1 MKRVTYALLLVS
13 AAFLLSCST
22 PFSIYTENM
31 FRGKKALDE
40 TDYEQAKDY
49 FMKAAETYRNGSALA
64 FAATASY
71 KLGDLS
77 GAEQTIGEAER
88 LDRGHTFD
96 GRYFPSVRIM
106 GYKALILLR
115 EEKEDEGIGTLSQY
129 LEMYKYVHS
138 GSTVR
143 EIEVMVRKRQFNLA
157 RLEVLI
163 DDEVKWYEDDV
174 DQYLRTGTGYYDRAS
189 RGGSRSR

>member
-1 MKRVTYALLLVS
+1 MKRVRYALLLVS

-22 PFSIYTENM
+22 PSSIYLDNM
-31 FRGKKALDE
+31 FWGKKALDE
-40 TDYEQAKDY
+40 TDYQQAKDC
-49 FMKAAETYRNGSALA
+49 FMKAAEAYRNASALA

-106 GYKALILLR
+106 GYKALILLT
-115 EEKEDEGIGTLSQY
+115 EEREDEGIESLSQY
-129 LEMYKYVHS
+129 LEMYKHIHS

>member
-1 MKRVTYALLLVS
+1 MKRVRYALLLVS

-22 PFSIYTENM
+22 PSSIYLDNM
-31 FRGKKALDE
+31 FWGKKALDE
-40 TDYEQAKDY
+40 TDYQQAKDC
-49 FMKAAETYRNGSALA
+49 FMKAAEAYRNASALA

-77 GAEQTIGEAER
+77 GAEQTIAEAER

-115 EEKEDEGIGTLSQY
+115 EEKEDEGIEHTQPIPGDVQT
-129 LEMYKYVHS
+129 HS
-138 GSTVR
+138 FRFHGPGDRGDGEEEAVQS
-143 EIEVMVRKRQFNLA
+143 RQTG
-157 RLEVLI
+157 RLI
-163 DDEVKWYEDDV
+163 DDQVKWYEDDV

-189 RGGSRSR
+189 RGGSRGR